1 MNINMRI
8 VVDSNDKK
16 IGISVKK
23 TNLLTRFT
31 GLMFKPRRTSN
42 LLFDFDKERRWSI
55 HSFFVFFD
63 FLALW
68 LDKSNNVI
76 EWRIVSPFRFFVVPS
91 KPFRKL
97 VEIPINR
104 GNKELIDFFV
114 GKRKV

>member
-1 MNINMRI
+1 MNIDMRI
-8 VVDSNDKK
+8 VVDNNDKK
-16 IGISVKK
+16 IRISVKK

-42 LLFDFDKERRWSI
+42 LLFYFDKERRWSI

-76 EWRIVSPFRFFVVPS
+76 EWRIVSPFRFFVVPA

-104 GNKELIDFFV
+104 RNKDLIDFFV